1 LINIREECPEDIEAI
16 RMVNKK
22 AFGQSQEGR
31 IVDALREN
39 GGMLLSLV
47 ATINDRVVGHIM
59 YSPVSVGSAGKQVK
73 GAGLGPMSVL
83 PEFQRQGI
91 GSRLVEE
98 GIQRLR
104 ERGCPFV
111 GVLGHPGYYPRFG
124 FKPASVYGIGCEWDV
139 PDEVFMVLVMDEARM
154 VDVSGVA
161 VYRGEFSS
169 FA

>member
-1 LINIREECPEDIEAI
+1 LINIRKERPEDIEAI
-16 RMVNKK
+16 RMVNQK
-22 AFGQSQEGR
+22 AFAQSQEGR

-39 GGMLLSLV
+39 GGVLLSLV
-47 ATINDRVVGHIM
+47 ATINGRVVGHIL
-59 YSPVSVGSAGKQVK
+59 YSPVSVSHAGGQVS

-124 FKPASVYGIGCEWDV
+124 FKPASGYGIGCEWDV
-139 PDEVFMVLVMDEARM
+139 PDEAFMLLVMDEARM
-154 VDVSGVA
+154 EGVSGVV
-161 VYRGEFSS
+161 VYRGS
-169 FA
+169 FRVF